1 MTDTCKGLE
10 PFSFQGNNISH
21 EWKFWKQKFQLF
33 LTASGKSEKPD
44 HIKIAILLNQLGD
57 EGLKIFNTFEYENVG
72 DDQKYNVVLCKFDTY
87 CSPLKNLIYEHFKF
101 FKRDQLQNE
110 SIDQFVTALKQLAS
124 TCEFKEKDTL
134 ILDRIVLGTH
144 DLRIQEKLL
153 QCADLKLAQAIDI
166 CRAMENSA
174 VTQREIS
181 KESESVSV
189 VKKRNEEN
197 RPENRPGST
206 GQSRYG
212 SKYEKEQSTS
222 QKVTDKN
229 TGNHYIQCYKCGLQ
243 HIRGKCPA
251 FFRYCSLCNKK
262 GHYRK
267 FCPDNNNKVHE
278 INDNDSSC
286 SNSDTDL
293 TDEQVLVWTVNEI
306 NPNSSEWFQKIIING
321 KESILKVD
329 TGSEVNILN
338 SSDFKNLNIDYKML
352 ENTNSSLSSYTG
364 HVINVVDNDK
374 QKSLLGLKAARDFQ
388 IVCDQPS
395 VSMIDN
401 ETNHIINSYKSIF
414 SGVGKVNRY
423 FNITLSSDAVPF
435 ISGTRKIPLAI
446 RSQVKDKLDDMVR
459 KNLIVPVSEPTEW
472 QNPIVVVPKNKGS
485 DIRICMDPVYLNKY
499 VKRERFPIPTQD
511 TLFAKL
517 SGANYFTLLDASS
530 AFLQLPLN
538 YESSLLCTFTTPFG
552 RYRYLR
558 LPYGLTCAPEIFQK
572 YMSELLDSHQISN
585 IGISPDHDKTEA
597 ITKMTPPSNK
607 KELQRFLGTIVYLAK
622 FIPNL
627 SEHTSPLR
635 CLLSSKNEWHWGYNE
650 QACFD
655 KLKNLLASA
664 TTLHYF
670 NPDKKTIL
678 SVDASPYGLG
688 AMVSQDGFPIEFASV
703 SLTPTQRRNHI
714 EKELLGIVYGC
725 ERFSFYLYGID
736 FEIETDHRPLLGLLK
751 KPLDEMS
758 PRIQRLA
765 MQLMRY
771 KFSLKYVPGKNL
783 KVPDNLSRD
792 QPNRLPEL
800 KSGQQILLQ
809 EKKRKWNPGVVM
821 AKKGSR
827 DYMVKVNDTAYRRNR
842 HYLRPVRS
850 EAQQHANANCEQ
862 AYVKTSHENDIVTT
876 RRTSMGNM
884 KAVLCPDVPDDTR
897 DCKTNNTIKDIDVP
911 STSNRTSPINDIN
924 VPSTSYSTS
933 PGLKTSR
940 SGRVIRPPDRFT
952 Y

>member
-33 LTASGKSEKPD
+33 LTASGKSEKSD

-197 RPENRPGST
+197 RPGST

-222 QKVTDKN
+222 HKVTDKN

-243 HIRGKCPA
+243 HIR
-251 FFRYCSLCNKK
+251 
-262 GHYRK
+262 
-267 FCPDNNNKVHE
+267 
-278 INDNDSSC
+278 
-286 SNSDTDL
+286 
-293 TDEQVLVWTVNEI
+293 
-306 NPNSSEWFQKIIING
+306 
-321 KESILKVD
+321 
-329 TGSEVNILN
+329 
-338 SSDFKNLNIDYKML
+338 
-352 ENTNSSLSSYTG
+352 
-364 HVINVVDNDK
+364 DNDK

-607 KELQRFLGTIVYLAK
+607 TELQRFLGTIVYLAK

-635 CLLSSKNEWHWGYNE
+635 CLLSSKNEWHWGHNE

-655 KLKNLLASA
+655 KLKNLVASA

-703 SLTPTQRRNHI
+703 SLTPTQRRYNHI

-783 KVPDNLSRD
+783 KVPDNLRT
-792 QPNRLPEL
+792 NRLPEL

-876 RRTSMGNM
+876 GRTSMGNM
-884 KAVLCPDVPDDTR
+884 RAVLCPDVPDDTW

>member
-1 MTDTCKGLE
+1 MTDICKGLE

-110 SIDQFVTALKQLAS
+110 SIDQFVTALKQLAP

-197 RPENRPGST
+197 RPGST

-222 QKVTDKN
+222 HKVTDKN

-364 HVINVVDNDK
+364 HVINVV
-374 QKSLLGLKAARDFQ
+374 
-388 IVCDQPS
+388 
-395 VSMIDN
+395 
-401 ETNHIINSYKSIF
+401 
-414 SGVGKVNRY
+414 GVGKVNRY

-635 CLLSSKNEWHWGYNE
+635 CLLSSKNEWHWGHNE

-655 KLKNLLASA
+655 KLKNLVASA

-703 SLTPTQRRNHI
+703 SLTPTQRRYNHI

-736 FEIETDHRPLLGLLK
+736 FEIETDHRPLLGT
-751 KPLDEMS
+751 
-758 PRIQRLA
+758 
-765 MQLMRY
+765 
-771 KFSLKYVPGKNL
+771 
-783 KVPDNLSRD
+783 
-792 QPNRLPEL
+792 NRLPEL

-876 RRTSMGNM
+876 GRTSIGNM
-884 KAVLCPDVPDDTR
+884 RAVLCPDVPDDTR

>member
-72 DDQKYNVVLCKFDTY
+72 DDQKYNVVLY
-87 CSPLKNLIYEHFKF
+87 
-101 FKRDQLQNE
+101 QLQNE

-189 VKKRNEEN
+189 VKKRNEEK
-197 RPENRPGST
+197 RPGST

-222 QKVTDKN
+222 HKVTDKN

-321 KESILKVD
+321 KGSILKVD
-329 TGSEVNILN
+329 TGREVNILN

-459 KNLIVPVSEPTEW
+459 KKPN
-472 QNPIVVVPKNKGS
+472 
-485 DIRICMDPVYLNKY
+485 
-499 VKRERFPIPTQD
+499 
-511 TLFAKL
+511 
-517 SGANYFTLLDASS
+517 
-530 AFLQLPLN
+530 
-538 YESSLLCTFTTPFG
+538 CT
-552 RYRYLR
+552 
-558 LPYGLTCAPEIFQK
+558 
-572 YMSELLDSHQISN
+572 SHQISN

-635 CLLSSKNEWHWGYNE
+635 CLLSSKNEWHWGHNE

-655 KLKNLLASA
+655 KLKNLVASA

-678 SVDASPYGLG
+678 SVDASPIWFGGHGL
-688 AMVSQDGFPIEFASV
+688 ARWVS
-703 SLTPTQRRNHI
+703 N
-714 EKELLGIVYGC
+714 
-725 ERFSFYLYGID
+725 
-736 FEIETDHRPLLGLLK
+736 
-751 KPLDEMS
+751 
-758 PRIQRLA
+758 
-765 MQLMRY
+765 
-771 KFSLKYVPGKNL
+771 
-783 KVPDNLSRD
+783 
-792 QPNRLPEL
+792 
-800 KSGQQILLQ
+800 
-809 EKKRKWNPGVVM
+809 
-821 AKKGSR
+821 
-827 DYMVKVNDTAYRRNR
+827 
-842 HYLRPVRS
+842 
-850 EAQQHANANCEQ
+850 
-862 AYVKTSHENDIVTT
+862 
-876 RRTSMGNM
+876 
-884 KAVLCPDVPDDTR
+884 
-897 DCKTNNTIKDIDVP
+897 
-911 STSNRTSPINDIN
+911 
-924 VPSTSYSTS
+924 
-933 PGLKTSR
+933 
-940 SGRVIRPPDRFT
+940 
-952 Y
+952 

>member
-57 EGLKIFNTFEYENVG
+57 EGLKIFYTFEYENVG

-189 VKKRNEEN
+189 VNKRNE
-197 RPENRPGST
+197 ENRPGST

-222 QKVTDKN
+222 HKVTDKN

-243 HIRGKCPA
+243 HIRGTIT
-251 FFRYCSLCNKK
+251 LL
-262 GHYRK
+262 
-267 FCPDNNNKVHE
+267 
-278 INDNDSSC
+278 I
-286 SNSDTDL
+286 
-293 TDEQVLVWTVNEI
+293 VWTVNEI

-635 CLLSSKNEWHWGYNE
+635 CLLSSKNEWHWGHNE

-655 KLKNLLASA
+655 KLKNLVASA

-670 NPDKKTIL
+670 NPDKKTKL

-703 SLTPTQRRNHI
+703 SLTPTQRRYNHI
-714 EKELLGIVYGC
+714 EKELLDIVYGC

-736 FEIETDHRPLLGLLK
+736 FEIETDHRPLLEK
-751 KPLDEMS
+751 
-758 PRIQRLA
+758 
-765 MQLMRY
+765 
-771 KFSLKYVPGKNL
+771 
-783 KVPDNLSRD
+783 
-792 QPNRLPEL
+792 L
-800 KSGQQILLQ
+800 KSIETIYMFGRKYHYWLKGNLDTFFIDLRYSPLGVDTLTVRTRESLPGSTSIIFARGQ
-809 EKKRKWNPGVVM
+809 
-821 AKKGSR
+821 
-827 DYMVKVNDTAYRRNR
+827 
-842 HYLRPVRS
+842 RS
-850 EAQQHANANCEQ
+850 
-862 AYVKTSHENDIVTT
+862 
-876 RRTSMGNM
+876 GG
-884 KAVLCPDVPDDTR
+884 
-897 DCKTNNTIKDIDVP
+897 VP
-911 STSNRTSPINDIN
+911 SSLISTTSPIFK
-924 VPSTSYSTS
+924 
-933 PGLKTSR
+933 G
-940 SGRVIRPPDRFT
+940 
-952 Y
+952 

>member
-10 PFSFQGNNISH
+10 PFSFQGNNISQ

-44 HIKIAILLNQLGD
+44 RIKIAILLNQLGD
-57 EGLKIFNTFEYENVG
+57 EELKIFNTFEYENVG
-72 DDQKYNVVLCKFDTY
+72 DDQKYNVVLY
-87 CSPLKNLIYEHFKF
+87 
-101 FKRDQLQNE
+101 QLQNE

-124 TCEFKEKDTL
+124 TCEFKEKDTS

-144 DLRIQEKLL
+144 NLRIQEKLL

-174 VTQREIS
+174 VTQRKIS

-189 VKKRNEEN
+189 VKKRKE
-197 RPENRPGST
+197 ENRPGST

-222 QKVTDKN
+222 HKVTDKN
-229 TGNHYIQCYKCGLQ
+229 TGNRYIQCYKCGLQ

-278 INDNDSSC
+278 INDNDSSY
-286 SNSDTDL
+286 SNSDIDL

-306 NPNSSEWFQKIIING
+306 NPNSSEWFQKIIIIG

-352 ENTNSSLSSYTG
+352 ENTNSSLFSYTG
-364 HVINVVDNDK
+364 HVINVVGKIYIPCSFKNIFKDCLFYILYNDK

-459 KNLIVPVSEPTEW
+459 KNLIVPVSEPTER
-472 QNPIVVVPKNKGS
+472 QNPIVVVPKNEGS

-538 YESSLLCTFTTPFG
+538 YESSLLCMNVVIVIFFLSRCPFKLFMKEKPGKCDVTKRILADGSTHYVLRMEVNAGKYEGSTPVS
-552 RYRYLR
+552 RS
-558 LPYGLTCAPEIFQK
+558 PQK
-572 YMSELLDSHQISN
+572 VV
-585 IGISPDHDKTEA
+585 K
-597 ITKMTPPSNK
+597 
-607 KELQRFLGTIVYLAK
+607 R
-622 FIPNL
+622 
-627 SEHTSPLR
+627 
-635 CLLSSKNEWHWGYNE
+635 LLS
-650 QACFD
+650 
-655 KLKNLLASA
+655 
-664 TTLHYF
+664 
-670 NPDKKTIL
+670 
-678 SVDASPYGLG
+678 
-688 AMVSQDGFPIEFASV
+688 PIQNS
-703 SLTPTQRRNHI
+703 RRNI
-714 EKELLGIVYGC
+714 TTDRYYTSVELAG
-725 ERFSFYLYGID
+725 
-736 FEIETDHRPLLGLLK
+736 DHYTL
-751 KPLDEMS
+751 
-758 PRIQRLA
+758 
-765 MQLMRY
+765 
-771 KFSLKYVPGKNL
+771 V
-783 KVPDNLSRD
+783 
-792 QPNRLPEL
+792 
-800 KSGQQILLQ
+800 
-809 EKKRKWNPGVVM
+809 
-821 AKKGSR
+821 
-827 DYMVKVNDTAYRRNR
+827 
-842 HYLRPVRS
+842 
-850 EAQQHANANCEQ
+850 
-862 AYVKTSHENDIVTT
+862 
-876 RRTSMGNM
+876 
-884 KAVLCPDVPDDTR
+884 
-897 DCKTNNTIKDIDVP
+897 
-911 STSNRTSPINDIN
+911 
-924 VPSTSYSTS
+924 
-933 PGLKTSR
+933 
-940 SGRVIRPPDRFT
+940 
-952 Y
+952 

>member
-10 PFSFQGNNISH
+10 PFSFQRNNISH

-57 EGLKIFNTFEYENVG
+57 EGLKIFNTFEYENVE

-181 KESESVSV
+181 KESESVRV
-189 VKKRNEEN
+189 VKKRNE
-197 RPENRPGST
+197 ENRPGST

-222 QKVTDKN
+222 HKVTDKN

-267 FCPDNNNKVHE
+267 FCPDNDNKVHE

-423 FNITLSSDAVPF
+423 FNITLPSDAVPF

-485 DIRICMDPVYLNKY
+485 DIRIC
-499 VKRERFPIPTQD
+499 
-511 TLFAKL
+511 
-517 SGANYFTLLDASS
+517 
-530 AFLQLPLN
+530 
-538 YESSLLCTFTTPFG
+538 
-552 RYRYLR
+552 
-558 LPYGLTCAPEIFQK
+558 
-572 YMSELLDSHQISN
+572 HQMSN

-635 CLLSSKNEWHWGYNE
+635 CLLSSKNEWHWGHNE

-655 KLKNLLASA
+655 KLKNLVASA

-688 AMVSQDGFPIEFASV
+688 AMVSQDGFPIEFA
-703 SLTPTQRRNHI
+703 I

-783 KVPDNLSRD
+783 KVPDNLRT
-792 QPNRLPEL
+792 NRLPEL

-876 RRTSMGNM
+876 GRSSMGNM
-884 KAVLCPDVPDDTR
+884 RAVLCPDVPDDTR

>member
-197 RPENRPGST
+197 RPGST

-222 QKVTDKN
+222 HKVTDKN

-401 ETNHIINSYKSIF
+401 NETNHIINSYKSIF

-423 FNITLSSDAVPF
+423 FNKTLSSDAVPF

-572 YMSELLDSHQISN
+572 YMSELLDNHQISN

-635 CLLSSKNEWHWGYNE
+635 CLLSSKNEWHWGHNE

-655 KLKNLLASA
+655 KLKNLVASA

-703 SLTPTQRRNHI
+703 SLTPTQRRYNHI
-714 EKELLGIVYGC
+714 EKELLGIV
-725 ERFSFYLYGID
+725 
-736 FEIETDHRPLLGLLK
+736 
-751 KPLDEMS
+751 
-758 PRIQRLA
+758 
-765 MQLMRY
+765 
-771 KFSLKYVPGKNL
+771 
-783 KVPDNLSRD
+783 
-792 QPNRLPEL
+792 LPEL

-876 RRTSMGNM
+876 GRTSMGNM
-884 KAVLCPDVPDDTR
+884 RAVLCPDVPDDTR

-924 VPSTSYSTS
+924 VPSTSYSSTS